1 MKQAWTNSS
10 SSKPKTLSSFAKTCS
25 ANLRLI
31 RFWSQPLS
39 ECRRR
44 TCSKGLKTNITCRSR
59 QKMTKKKKRSRLKTS
74 QRVRQIKVSL
84 VHHAADLTIDKLRQL
99 ELKSKRQALNISL
112 FGTLVDDYMK
122 WAKLSNPEESRLGLD
137 EAENAPFVFPSALS
151 TDSRQPAELS
161 RTSLQVGSKTL
172 RQSSLFHAQKAY
184 FTETKVLSA
193 LPLQDEKLETSI
205 KIKTAELQRH
215 VRTPFKFNTNK
226 SEKSKEDLLSLFEGL
241 NITSNNIYV

>member
-1 MKQAWTNSS
+1 MRSNLK
-10 SSKPKTLSSFAKTCS
+10 LSNK
-25 ANLRLI
+25 
-31 RFWSQPLS
+31 
-39 ECRRR
+39 
-44 TCSKGLKTNITCRSR
+44 SR
-59 QKMTKKKKRSRLKTS
+59 QKIVEKYEASLNELVKFKTEDAVEFCKDLLSKSPSHPFLKPVSIRVSTPNLLERSENKHYLSFSSEDDEEEKKPLENITTCSS
-74 QRVRQIKVSL
+74 NQ
-84 VHHAADLTIDKLRQL
+84 DLTIDKLRQL

-122 WAKLSNPEESRLGLD
+122 CAKLSNPEESRLGLD

-151 TDSRQPAELS
+151 TDNRQPAELS

-205 KIKTAELQRH
+205 KIKTLN
-215 VRTPFKFNTNK
+215 FN
-226 SEKSKEDLLSLFEGL
+226 
-241 NITSNNIYV
+241 Y